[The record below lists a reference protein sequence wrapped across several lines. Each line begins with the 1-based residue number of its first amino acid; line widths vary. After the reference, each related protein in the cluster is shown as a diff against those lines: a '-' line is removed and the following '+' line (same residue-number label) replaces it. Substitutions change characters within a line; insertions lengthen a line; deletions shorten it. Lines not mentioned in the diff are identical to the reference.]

1 MSNLLRMIDRVLTQ
15 EEIEALDKVDDVK
28 IAYLGKNDIVVLKI
42 EREITQ
48 DEMNYTL
55 KIAEKI
61 FSPNKIAILTG
72 GMDMEILRRE
82 I

>member
-28 IAYLGKNDIVVLKI
+28 IACLGKNDIVVLKI

>member
-28 IAYLGKNDIVVLKI
+28 IACLGKDDIIVLKI

-48 DEMNYTL
+48 DEMDYAL
-55 KIAEKI
+55 KVAEKI
-61 FSPNKIAILTG
+61 FSPNRIALLTG
-72 GMDMEILRRE
+72 GMDIEILRRE

>member
-15 EEIEALDKVDDVK
+15 EEIEALDKVGDVK
-28 IAYLGKNDIVVLKI
+28 IACLGKDDIVVLKI
-42 EREITQ
+42 ERTLTQ
-48 DEMNYTL
+48 GEMDYTL
-55 KIAEKI
+55 KIAEKL
-61 FSPNKIAILTG
+61 FSPNKIAVLTS